1 MPTSRKP
8 HRKNPI
14 RSEALLRHA
23 RAATFKTPSQ
33 RAASRASKPRPSVA
47 QETPFGSRFEVK
59 VPLPGHDVVLTRRH
73 FLLGAAGIGAVAAAT
88 AGVVLLGGGEE
99 ESDSQGIT
107 VPERA
112 VFNIDDC
119 EELPRDDCFTLV
131 GDYELPFGT
140 LVWANNSQV
149 AACLLPTETA
159 SPLTQV
165 ALLMLDTGNYFTVLE
180 AAVGA
185 AEGFE
190 IYDARASQSG
200 LVWIEANIMEG
211 IWRILCAPISSE
223 GSLGEPRLLEEG
235 DRSCETPSIG
245 AVKDNAYWQVMPS
258 TIDEE
263 FRTKPS
269 YLKRAGFAKDNIQV
283 LHEATGR
290 MSCPLYPSDAGVV
303 IAAHNPES
311 RSTYDLMY
319 FDDESGLPMDTL
331 TLPSGMAP
339 NALGFGPNGIAFCF
353 ESIYDYGDG
362 ISNLGTYTPA
372 TAHVPGSPYNDIK
385 WFRFGRT
392 PQTGPCWCTDRWLMV
407 KSTTAVCGVDLANHT
422 FCSLDVESG
431 CTNWGDH
438 LATTGAGDT
447 VVTIMQIDQVNT
459 KGKTEHRAQVRV
471 WKVYDGPAH
480 VDEDEDGYDDIT
492 GELLPTVEEQA

>member
-1 MPTSRKP
+1 MPISRKP
-8 HRKNPI
+8 YKNAHD
-14 RSEALLRHA
+14 RSAAPFRRT
-23 RAATFKTPSQ
+23 RASKFKTPSQ
-33 RAASRASKPRPSVA
+33 RAAAQHQKSRPSVV
-47 QETPFGSRFEVK
+47 QEVPLDGRPGLK
-59 VPLPGHDVVLTRRH
+59 VPLPTGEVVLTRRH
-73 FLLGAAGIGAVAAAT
+73 FLVGAAGIGAAAAVAAGA
-88 AGVVLLGGGEE
+88 VFLGGNDGELN
-99 ESDSQGIT
+99 SQGIT
-107 VPERA
+107 VPERS
-112 VFNIDDC
+112 VFNLDDC
-119 EELPRDDCFTLV
+119 TELSRDDCFTLV

-165 ALLMLDTGNYFTVLE
+165 ALLMLDTGNYFNVLDS
-180 AAVGA
+180 AVGSD
-185 AEGFE
+185 EGYE
-190 IYDARASQSG
+190 IFDARASQSG
-200 LVWIEANIMEG
+200 LVWIEANVMMG
-211 IWRILCAPISSE
+211 TWRVLCAPISTD
-223 GSLGEPRLLEEG
+223 GVLGAPRLLEEG
-235 DRSCETPSIG
+235 NRSCETPSIA
-245 AVKDNAYWQVMPS
+245 AVMDNAYWQVMPS
-258 TIDEE
+258 TTDEDY
-263 FRTKPS
+263 RSKPS
-269 YLKRAGFAKDNIQV
+269 YLKRAGFSKDNVQV
-283 LHEATGR
+283 LHEAVGR
-290 MSCPLYPSDAGVV
+290 MSCPLYAGDSGVV

-311 RSTYDLMY
+311 RSTFDLMY
-319 FDDESGLPMDTL
+319 FDDETGTPTDTL

-339 NALGFGPNGIAFCF
+339 NALGFGPNGISFCF

-372 TAHVPGSPYNDIK
+372 AAHAPGTTYDGIK

-407 KSTTAVCGVDLANHT
+407 KSTTAVCGVDLNERS

-471 WKVYDGPAH
+471 WKAYDGPAH
-480 VDEDEDGYDDIT
+480 VDEDEDGYDDNT
-492 GELLPTVEEQA
+492 GELIGTVEG